1 MPAKCPICKQHATQ
15 KFGLKLFCGYEHA
28 AQWAKAQQD
37 KRKAKEKTEARR
49 KDREKLKSLKTRSEW
64 LKECQVAFNRF
75 IRIRDAGL
83 PCISCGHPNDGSR
96 QFHASHYKSVGG
108 NPTLRFDE
116 ANCHAACSI
125 CNNYLSGNLVPYRV
139 ALINKIGQA
148 EVDRLEGPQQPLK
161 LTAEEIQE
169 LIKTYKAKVK
179 ELTAPTS
186 EIFQN
191 IACVISQMR
200 YY

>member
-1 MPAKCPICKQHATQ
+1 MANKTLCPICRQPATER
-15 KFGLKLFCGYEHA
+15 FGLKLFCGYEHA
-28 AQWAKAQQD
+28 AEWAKNAQE
-37 KRKAKEKTEARR
+37 KSKAKKAAKDASEQR
-49 KDREKLKSLKTRSEW
+49 KRDRERLKQLKTRPEW
-64 LKECQVAFNRF
+64 LREAQTVFNKY
-75 IRIRDAGL
+75 IRLRDAGL
-83 PCISCGHPNDGSR
+83 PCISCGHQNDGSR

-108 NPTLRFDE
+108 NPALRFDE

-139 ALINKIGQA
+139 ALIKKIGQD
-148 EVDRLEGPQQPLK
+148 EVDRLEGPQEPLK

-186 EIFQN
+186 EIF
-191 IACVISQMR
+191 
-200 YY
+200 

>member
-1 MPAKCPICKQHATQ
+1 MTKCPICKQPATQ

-28 AQWAKAQQD
+28 AVWAKTQQD

-64 LKECQVAFNRF
+64 FKECQVAFNRF
-75 IRIRDAGL
+75 IRIRDARL
-83 PCISCGHPNDGSR
+83 PCISCGHPNNGSR

-108 NPTLRFDE
+108 NPALRFDE

-139 ALINKIGQA
+139 ALIKKIGQA
-148 EVDRLEGPQQPLK
+148 EVDRLEGPQTALK
-161 LTAEEIQE
+161 LTIPEIQN
-169 LIKTYKAKVK
+169 LIKVYKIKCKNISSSVK
-179 ELTAPTS
+179 
-186 EIFQN
+186 
-191 IACVISQMR
+191 
-200 YY
+200 